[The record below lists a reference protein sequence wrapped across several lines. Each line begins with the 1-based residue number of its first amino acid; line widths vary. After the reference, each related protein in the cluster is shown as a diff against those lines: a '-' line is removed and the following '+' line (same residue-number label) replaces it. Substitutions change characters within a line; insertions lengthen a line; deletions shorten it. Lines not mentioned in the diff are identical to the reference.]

1 MPRAYMNRMDMVVS
15 SSTDLICSAVGTGA
29 NGAVGTAVGT
39 NVEEGLFVVGNGSV
53 GPVVLVAPP
62 MAPMAPMAPLVLVV
76 LLVVVVLLV
85 LGKKMRAGRFA
96 RTHDSLALL
105 FVGPW
110 EGPCKGPCAA
120 LVALPFI
127 TVKMSHAT
135 TPSVNKTIITGPMLV
150 ALWPQSWFLL
160 LPLLLP
166 IPKSSK

>member
-1 MPRAYMNRMDMVVS
+1 MDMVVS

-29 NGAVGTAVGT
+29 VGTAVGT
-39 NVEEGLFVVGNGSV
+39 SVEEGLFVAKNGSV
-53 GPVVLVAPP
+53 VPVVLVAPP
-62 MAPMAPMAPLVLVV
+62 MAPMAPMAPLALVLVL

-96 RTHDSLALL
+96 LITPPHDSLTLL
-105 FVGPW
+105 FAGPLEGPLAGPW
-110 EGPCKGPCAA
+110 VA

-150 ALWPQSWFLL
+150 EL
-160 LPLLLP
+160 
-166 IPKSSK
+166 

>member
-1 MPRAYMNRMDMVVS
+1 MNRIDMVVS

-53 GPVVLVAPP
+53 VPVVLVAPP
-62 MAPMAPMAPLVLVV
+62 MAPMALVV
-76 LLVVVVLLV
+76 PLLVVVLLV

-105 FVGPW
+105 FADAAPGPL
-110 EGPCKGPCAA
+110 KGPSKGPVAA

-150 ALWPQSWFLL
+150 ELWPQSLL
-160 LPLLLP
+160 LPLP

>member
-1 MPRAYMNRMDMVVS
+1 MNRMDMVVS
-15 SSTDLICSAVGTGA
+15 SSTDLICSAVGT
-29 NGAVGTAVGT
+29 GAVGTAVGT

-62 MAPMAPMAPLVLVV
+62 MAPMAPMALVV
-76 LLVVVVLLV
+76 LLLVVVLLV
-85 LGKKMRAGRFA
+85 LGKKIRAGRFA
-96 RTHDSLALL
+96 LITPPHDSLALL
-105 FVGPW
+105 FERPL
-110 EGPCKGPCAA
+110 EGPCAGPWVA

-150 ALWPQSWFLL
+150 ALWPKYWFLL

>member
-1 MPRAYMNRMDMVVS
+1 MDMVVS

-29 NGAVGTAVGT
+29 VGTAVGT
-39 NVEEGLFVVGNGSV
+39 NVEEGAVVVGNGSV

-62 MAPMAPMAPLVLVV
+62 MAPMAPMTPLVLVV
-76 LLVVVVLLV
+76 LLVVVVVLLV
-85 LGKKMRAGRFA
+85 LGKKIRAGRFA
-96 RTHDSLALL
+96 LITPPHDSLFADAAPGPLKGPGA
-105 FVGPW
+105 GPW
-110 EGPCKGPCAA
+110 VA

-150 ALWPQSWFLL
+150 ALWPKYWFLL

>member
-29 NGAVGTAVGT
+29 NGAVVGT
-39 NVEEGLFVVGNGSV
+39 NVEEGLFVVATGSV

-62 MAPMAPMAPLVLVV
+62 LAPMAPMAPLLV
-76 LLVVVVLLV
+76 LLLLPLVVVLLV

-96 RTHDSLALL
+96 LITPPHDSFALL
-105 FVGPW
+105 FADAAPGPL
-110 EGPCKGPCAA
+110 AA

-135 TPSVNKTIITGPMLV
+135 TQSVNKTIITGPMLV
-150 ALWPQSWFLL
+150 ELWPQSLL
-160 LPLLLP
+160 LLLLLP